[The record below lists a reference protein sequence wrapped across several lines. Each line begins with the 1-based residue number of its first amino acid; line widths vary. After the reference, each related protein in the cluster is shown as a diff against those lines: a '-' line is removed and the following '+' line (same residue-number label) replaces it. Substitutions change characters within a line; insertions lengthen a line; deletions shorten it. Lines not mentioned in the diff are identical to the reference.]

1 LLAASGPLIGW
12 QIRAGGAGNMAVFN
26 LLYPQQPS
34 QPERGAGRATS
45 GTEGNET
52 EPNWAEQGER
62 WAKTKLG

>member
-1 LLAASGPLIGW
+1 
-12 QIRAGGAGNMAVFN
+12 MAVFN